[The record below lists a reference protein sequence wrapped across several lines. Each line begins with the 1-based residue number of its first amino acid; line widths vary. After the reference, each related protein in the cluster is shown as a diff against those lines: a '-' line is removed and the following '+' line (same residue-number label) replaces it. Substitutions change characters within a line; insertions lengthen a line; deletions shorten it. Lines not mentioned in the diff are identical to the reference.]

1 MLLYNSAVSG
11 NCWKV
16 RQMLA
21 HLGIR
26 ADATLEPSPEEM
38 AARAAC
44 AIAEDGLPSEPSLE
58 LRELDVVDR
67 SDRGSVLG
75 ALTPALRV
83 PVLVLADGRS
93 LFESNA
99 IIDFLAEGTPYL
111 PADAHERQQVLAW
124 QFFEQYEIEPNLAVA
139 RFHRIFDVEPPPG
152 LMSQKQE
159 AGRRGLEALE
169 RGLTGREFLVAGRY
183 SVADI
188 SLYAYTHVAAE
199 GGFDL
204 DPYPW
209 TRAWL
214 DRVAAQPGHLLITD

>member
-26 ADATLEPSPEEM
+26 ADETIEPSPEEV
-38 AARAAC
+38 AARDAATVGRE
-44 AIAEDGLPSEPSLE
+44 ALDQDRPLE
-58 LRELDVVDR
+58 LRELDVLDR

-75 ALTPALRV
+75 ALSPVLRV
-83 PVLVLADGRS
+83 PVLVLDDGRP

-111 PADAHERQQVLAW
+111 PADAYERQQVLAW

-139 RFHRIFDVEPPPG
+139 RFHRLFDVEPPPG
-152 LMSQKQE
+152 LMAQKQA

-169 RGLTGREFLVAGRY
+169 RGLAGRDFLVAGRY
-183 SVADI
+183 TVADI
-188 SLYAYTHVAAE
+188 SLYGYTHVAAE

-204 DPYPW
+204 EPYPW